1 MGQSGH
7 RRGEGVVRD
16 GNELLLTALELS
28 QLHLV
33 IRKKRRVVK
42 RKRSMQQWFTR
53 VTGSCTCNTHHRKLS
68 LPGCRASLLALV
80 LVCKIPQPQ
89 CLVPVCKIPHP
100 LFTTAL

>member
-33 IRKKRRVVK
+33 IRKKKRVVK

-53 VTGSCTCNTHHRKLS
+53 VTGSCTCKHPSQKAVTPRLPCNLVGSSAGLQDTTTTMSSTS
-68 LPGCRASLLALV
+68 L
-80 LVCKIPQPQ
+80 
-89 CLVPVCKIPHP
+89 
-100 LFTTAL
+100 